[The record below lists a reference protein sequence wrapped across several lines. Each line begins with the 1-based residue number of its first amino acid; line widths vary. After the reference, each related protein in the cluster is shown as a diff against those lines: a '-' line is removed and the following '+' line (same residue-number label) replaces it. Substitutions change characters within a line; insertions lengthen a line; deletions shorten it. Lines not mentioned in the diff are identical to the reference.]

1 MSDEREQ
8 RNAVF
13 GGASPVQP
21 GIPMISA
28 VDKVKADFG
37 LDIPSELVPLP
48 SNGVV
53 YPADSPLNNKEVVEI
68 RPMTTREEDILMSRA
83 LLKKGTVIT
92 ELLRSCLTDKSINPI
107 DMLTGDRSALMVA
120 IRITGYG
127 PEYETELTC
136 TECGEKFNY
145 TFDLAALPIKRLE
158 IVPVELNMNLFEFLL
173 PKTKK
178 RVQFRFL
185 TGRDEED
192 ITATAARQKKMQLG
206 TENTVSTNIMHA
218 IVSIEG
224 VTDRAKI
231 ANFVRQMPAIDSLK
245 LRNYIR
251 DNEPGMVM
259 KQDVSCTQCSATY
272 EVSMP
277 LGANFLWP
285 GALG

>member
-1 MSDEREQ
+1 MSDDREQ

-13 GGASPVQP
+13 GGAAPVQP
-21 GIPMISA
+21 GIPTISA

-48 SNGVV
+48 SNGLV
-53 YPADSPLNNKEVVEI
+53 YPMNSSLCNREVIEI

-92 ELLRSCLTDKSINPI
+92 ELIKSCLTDKSIDPV

-127 PEYETELTC
+127 PEYETEMTC
-136 TECGEKFNY
+136 NECDNKFNH

-158 IVPVELNMNLFEFLL
+158 ITPVEPNTNRFEYLL
-173 PKTKK
+173 PKCNK
-178 RVQFRFL
+178 RVMFKFL

-218 IVSIEG
+218 ILSIEG

-231 ANFVRQMPAIDSLK
+231 ANFVRQMPARDSLM

-251 DNEPGMVM
+251 DNEPGMIM
-259 KQDVSCTQCSATY
+259 KQDVQCPACSASY

-285 GALG
+285 GALR